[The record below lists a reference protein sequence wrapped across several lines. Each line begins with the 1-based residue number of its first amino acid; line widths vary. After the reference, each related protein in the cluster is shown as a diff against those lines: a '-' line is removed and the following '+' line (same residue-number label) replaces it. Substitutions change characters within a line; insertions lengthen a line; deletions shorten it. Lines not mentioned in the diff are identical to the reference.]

1 MECRELYLRS
11 DSTFILSNYSLVAST
26 VVQVGCRQFGHRLTA
41 GEQPITCTAGN
52 WNPNQTNYTC
62 KWNGDLNTYE
72 KLIIGTSAAGGGALL
87 FGFLLIC
94 CIAANVKDKRK
105 SENDVDSYP
114 PSAINEKVGYAQ
126 YGNGFGDGG
135 GGGGISGYR
144 PSGKYEKQIIPDSRS
159 DYRQEPMKR
168 DPILWS
174 NASASHQRDVVKTDE
189 TSGYHFY
196 TGKNPSAQHDNR
208 AFDRNDYDRGSGYRD
223 NGYHGTNY
231 IQGKREDYRW

>member
-1 MECRELYLRS
+1 MKNCLFHGGLGASFACWCGVE
-11 DSTFILSNYSLVAST
+11 FI
-26 VVQVGCRQFGHRLTA
+26 
-41 GEQPITCTAGN
+41 
-52 WNPNQTNYTC
+52 TNTH
-62 KWNGDLNTYE
+62 
-72 KLIIGTSAAGGGALL
+72 
-87 FGFLLIC
+87 F
-94 CIAANVKDKRK
+94 RK

-174 NASASHQRDVVKTDE
+174 NASASHQRFVLWCKI
-189 TSGYHFY
+189 
-196 TGKNPSAQHDNR
+196 
-208 AFDRNDYDRGSGYRD
+208 GS
-223 NGYHGTNY
+223 
-231 IQGKREDYRW
+231 